1 MNKKTDEYNSFESK
15 MYELGID
22 SIDFVEPD
30 FIRKIIIQDA
40 SQFNNNQLDEILALI
55 EEKALELNSGA
66 WSIRCITS
74 ANLEDQIRQIELL
87 KTKIPNLDI
96 MIDGSLS
103 SEVIVENIDIREFG
117 DETSYLGTP
126 FNKSNISL
134 DELHQISQ
142 IMKSGDLDEHEAIHI
157 VHKFNLDT
165 GEDSQTINTGVIGI
179 DNITQLSK
187 EHALEIKKS
196 GKYKSI
202 YVRNCGG
209 SDEYDLDEYIQIVDA
224 MQNIV
229 GDIPS
234 ELPEQEKFAI
244 VYERICENIQYD
256 DIIAASSKTKEEEEY
271 ENTVGR
277 KPYNLLGGLLEGK
290 SVCQGYSVILRNALI
305 SCGIECESVFGYGH
319 AWNKVSLN
327 GEWFNVDATWDRE
340 NIMYRE
346 QPKYALKSDKFVMEQ
361 HDGDFCFGG
370 PKCKRNATPE
380 ELDSIFQTRQI
391 KEIIE
396 YLKKYP
402 QYKKYVSTSLGKEI
416 IELMRNNGEND
427 AEILNWDENI
437 IENGTSID
445 LIKEEIYRANPSWR
459 EYKKTE
465 VGIAIMRLIEAG
477 EDEQALL
484 EYDDNP
490 YFEENGISIS
500 KMQEEIHRQNR
511 KREEESKKRKNP
523 IEDVGA
529 SKIMLSSVKEVTSQ
543 IRNNLTVSKEKEN
556 ARE

>member
-1 MNKKTDEYNSFESK
+1 MNKKTDEYNLFESK

-30 FIRKIIIQDA
+30 FIRRIIIQDA

-55 EEKALELNSGA
+55 EEKGLELNSRA

-74 ANLEDQIRQIELL
+74 DNLENQIRQIELL

-96 MIDGSLS
+96 MVDGSLS
-103 SEVIVENIDIREFG
+103 SEVIVEDIAFSMSSGEISF
-117 DETSYLGTP
+117 LGTSG
-126 FNKSNISL
+126 NSSSISL
-134 DELHQISQ
+134 DELRQISQ
-142 IMKSGDLDEHEAIHI
+142 IMKSGDLDEYEAIHI
-157 VHKFNLDT
+157 VHKFDNDT
-165 GEDSQTINTGVIGI
+165 GENSITINTDVISI

-187 EHALEIKKS
+187 EKALEIKES

-202 YVRNCGG
+202 YVINCGG
-209 SDEYDLDEYIQIVDA
+209 SDEYDLDDYIQIVDA

-244 VYERICENIQYD
+244 VYKRICENIQYD
-256 DIIAASSKTKEEEEY
+256 MIAAYPETEEEKEY
-271 ENTVGR
+271 QNNVGR

-290 SVCQGYSVILRNALI
+290 SVCQGYSVILKNALL
-305 SCGIECESVFGYGH
+305 SCGIKCEGVSGYGH

-340 NIMYRE
+340 NIIYGE
-346 QPKYALKSDKFVMEQ
+346 QPKNALKSDKFVMEQ
-361 HDGDFCFGG
+361 NDGDFCFGG
-370 PKCKRNATPE
+370 PKCSRSATQE
-380 ELDSIFQTRQI
+380 ELDAIFPTKQVN
-391 KEIIE
+391 EITKF
-396 YLKKYP
+396 LDAQP
-402 QYKKYVSTSLGKEI
+402 QYKRYVSTSLGKEI
-416 IELMRNNGEND
+416 IELMINNGEND

-445 LIKEEIYRANPSWR
+445 LIKEEIYRLNPSWR

-465 VGIAIMRLIEAG
+465 VGIAVMRLIEAG
-477 EDEQALL
+477 EDEQSLL

-500 KMQEEIHRQNR
+500 KIQEEIYRQNR